1 MYDQLSRLVVFFVF
15 RLAVLFWIFV
25 WLIVFVLDFRLA
37 DCFCFGFLFRF
48 AFVFVCWSCF
58 IIMQWEN
65 EFQ

>member
-37 DCFCFGFLFRF
+37 CYGLLFRF
-48 AFVFVCWSCF
+48 AFAFVCWSCF

-65 EFQ
+65 VFQ